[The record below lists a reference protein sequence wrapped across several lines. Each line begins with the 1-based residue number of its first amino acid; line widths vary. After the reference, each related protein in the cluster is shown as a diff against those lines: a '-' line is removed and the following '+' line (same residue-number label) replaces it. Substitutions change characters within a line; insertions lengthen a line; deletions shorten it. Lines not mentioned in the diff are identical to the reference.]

1 MGHTIEDLEERI
13 RNLEAASFA
22 LKQRADALHA
32 KQLANVRA
40 MRFWLPVAALMGSTA
55 TAIYFLSQ

>member
-22 LKQRADALHA
+22 LQQRADALYA
-32 KQLANVRA
+32 KQLATVRA
-40 MRFWLPVAALMGSTA
+40 MRFWLPVAALMGA
-55 TAIYFLSQ
+55 AAAAIYFLSH